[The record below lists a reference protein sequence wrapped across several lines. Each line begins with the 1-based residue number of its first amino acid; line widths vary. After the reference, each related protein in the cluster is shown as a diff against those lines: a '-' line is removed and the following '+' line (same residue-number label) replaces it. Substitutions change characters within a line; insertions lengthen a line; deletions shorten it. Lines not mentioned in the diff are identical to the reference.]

1 MELDIF
7 VSIIT
12 PPVALQLVAAV
23 GSTDIIQVLYWMK
36 TTLNTMETP
45 MVRRRIMPKK
55 VGQEVESRLNDSGI
69 GNSPGFEGD
78 ALSTGRVGSGTPYFQ
93 DCRPTSSSQD
103 CSPVKSE
110 FPISAYRE
118 RSGSRPS
125 FKRTLFIWSLFAL
138 VGCC

>member
-7 VSIIT
+7 VNIIT

-45 MVRRRIMPKK
+45 KVRTRIMPKK
-55 VGQEVESRLNDSGI
+55 VGQDFESRLNDSGI

-78 ALSTGRVGSGTPYFQ
+78 ALSTSRVGPGTPYFQ

-103 CSPVKSE
+103 FSPVKSE
-110 FPISAYRE
+110 FI
-118 RSGSRPS
+118 
-125 FKRTLFIWSLFAL
+125 
-138 VGCC
+138 